1 MASGVEAKARRRAS
15 RQQKAASGTA
25 GPGAASFEMM
35 QRTHVLLGDGSQVS
49 AQQYINQHAVAG
61 TVKVRVTGMGKQAVR
76 TQESVDAEAR
86 LATFKPHKI
95 IAYPF
100 TGSGVEVGRIR
111 QVRLKTNK
119 SWAYS
124 AGVPHGSG
132 RTADII
138 CDWFVLD
145 AEASEKLWAKIAAA
159 EDARLAALPH
169 AQIVESVLE
178 TRPHRGGGDAE
189 YLVKWKGYDD
199 EAENTWEP
207 VANLPAELVAAF
219 KAGAF
224 VSLAKRAR
232 VVEPAERGGVRAPDW
247 VDDDDDEL
255 ETVAEAAAK
264 ASAGAKAGGGTEGS
278 AEAEAVAAARRLTVP
293 KLREALLQR
302 GLDATGLKAAL
313 VARLVEAGGV

>member
-15 RQQKAASGTA
+15 RTQKAASGAA
-25 GPGAASFEMM
+25 GPGAASFETL

-145 AEASEKLWAKIAAA
+145 AEASEKLRTEKLRA

-169 AQIVESVLE
+169 AATVESVLD
-178 TRPHRGGGDAE
+178 TRRRRGGGDAE
-189 YLVKWKGYDD
+189 YLVKWKDYD
-199 EAENTWEP
+199 ASHNSWEP
-207 VANLPAELVAAF
+207 ASKFDSWVNGCAALAAFLKLPPPPGLVYKKILEKHGDRCYYELVT
-219 KAGAF
+219 KAEVLVNASIDDTDLDRA
-224 VSLAKRAR
+224 VITLRPEHSEQLAR
-232 VVEPAERGGVRAPDW
+232 VDALARA
-247 VDDDDDEL
+247 DESSD
-255 ETVAEAAAK
+255 E
-264 ASAGAKAGGGTEGS
+264 
-278 AEAEAVAAARRLTVP
+278 
-293 KLREALLQR
+293 Q
-302 GLDATGLKAAL
+302 
-313 VARLVEAGGV
+313 